1 MSPFPSVPTGATV
14 VTTGRQTSRFRRAKQ
29 AGSGADVQEQYK
41 GANSNL
47 SPTGSVRGKVAGSV
61 ATRARKRSFET
72 EEGLSTNDV
81 KELDILGK
89 SPARPGPWRLA

>member
-1 MSPFPSVPTGATV
+1 M
-14 VTTGRQTSRFRRAKQ
+14 VTTGRETSRFRRARQ
-29 AGSGADVQEQYK
+29 SGSGSDIQQKYK

-47 SPTGSVRGKVAGSV
+47 SLTGSVRGKTSGSV

-81 KELDILGK
+81 KELNILGE
-89 SPARPGPWRLA
+89 